1 MTITNYLLPL
11 DDLYMPPPFLV
22 PATRLAPVLSLAIVN
37 HELVGAGVS
46 VQLPPPV
53 MIMIII
59 NMMIMM
65 MKINLPDVDVYM
77 PPLKTTAARY

>member
-1 MTITNYLLPL
+1 
-11 DDLYMPPPFLV
+11 MPPPFLV

-46 VQLPPPV
+46 VQLPPP
-53 MIMIII
+53 
-59 NMMIMM
+59 
-65 MKINLPDVDVYM
+65 DVDVYM